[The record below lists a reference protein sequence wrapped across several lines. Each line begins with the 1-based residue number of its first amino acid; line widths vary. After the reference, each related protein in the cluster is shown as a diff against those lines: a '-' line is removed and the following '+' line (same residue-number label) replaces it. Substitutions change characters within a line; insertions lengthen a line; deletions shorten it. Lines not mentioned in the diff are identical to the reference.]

1 MKIPYIVSLSF
12 DLILA
17 VRPVEAQI
25 VRA

>member
-1 MKIPYIVSLSF
+1 MKSPYIVSLSF
-12 DLILA
+12 DSILT